1 MHISVRQAR
10 FEACRNLG
18 QQICIERRPSCD
30 FGPQRV
36 DHNGL
41 NVEPI
46 SDGVYKT
53 CIELRLREH
62 TGDLLTSNRI
72 AHFCDPRD
80 ARVGSI
86 SKSNCTESTKPEALL
101 KVLICIV
108 EYHELPMG
116 FAEICLCGSN
126 NCVDFGLART
136 RVVLIGVRIR
146 RIDLGQLIGNQ
157 GQPLLAV
164 FRCQPGMRINPVVS
178 VIVMT
183 MTMVIV
189 SGLMRVVIVGVMRIL
204 IVTMRV
210 LIMCM
215 VVMVVCTVIIMALV
229 VIMIVLFVPVTVV
242 SMIFVGIVVVI
253 IVAMVIVV
261 SPTKNH
267 PLAELKP
274 HRLRCRE

>member
-10 FEACRNLG
+10 FEACRNFG
-18 QQICIERRPSCD
+18 QQISIERRPSCD

-46 SDGVYKT
+46 SDGIDKT

-72 AHFCDPRD
+72 THFCDPRD
-80 ARVGSI
+80 ARGGSI
-86 SKSNCTESTKPEALL
+86 SKSNCTKSTKPEALL

-164 FRCQPGMRINPVVS
+164 FRCQPCMRINPVVR
-178 VIVMT
+178 VIV

-229 VIMIVLFVPVTVV
+229 VIMIVLFVPVIVV

-253 IVAMVIVV
+253 ILPMVIVV